1 MLSRVQTQ
9 IHTEGALHMLAR
21 QNFFILLDTVS
32 TLYREKNYKQTN
44 KKYEISYRRDILL
57 SFVWLFKLTQ
67 IYFYFNLQSVI

>member
-32 TLYREKNYKQTN
+32 TLYREKTVPECKKQTN
-44 KKYEISYRRDILL
+44 KHKLWNYLL
-57 SFVWLFKLTQ
+57 ERHLTQ
-67 IYFYFNLQSVI
+67 FFVVI

>member
-32 TLYREKNYKQTN
+32 TLYREKTTNKQTKN
-44 KKYEISYRRDILL
+44 MK
-57 SFVWLFKLTQ
+57 FLTGET
-67 IYFYFNLQSVI
+67 FYSVLCGYLN